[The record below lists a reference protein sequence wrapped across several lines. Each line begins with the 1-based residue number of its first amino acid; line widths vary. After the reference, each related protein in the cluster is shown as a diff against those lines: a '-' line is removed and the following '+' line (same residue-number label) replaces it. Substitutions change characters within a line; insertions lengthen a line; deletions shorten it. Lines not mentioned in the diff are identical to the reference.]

1 MNQMSRHK
9 HSEVASYA
17 TQYSKKFVE
26 RWDDLI
32 DWDKR
37 KAGENGF
44 FENLLKQHGVKSVID
59 VSTGSGFHAVQLKQ
73 AGFDVVATDGSSTML
88 TKARENFRQRGLA
101 IESHYRD
108 WPGPLILL
116 NWGASMPWCAWAVRC
131 AMCLQPMNGWRCWRD
146 SGHCSIRAAC

>member
-1 MNQMSRHK
+1 MNQMSVHK
-9 HSEVASYA
+9 RSEVASYA

-44 FENLLKQHGVKSVID
+44 FENLLRQHSVKSVID

-73 AGFDVVATDGSSTML
+73 AGFDVVATDGSS
-88 TKARENFRQRGLA
+88 
-101 IESHYRD
+101 
-108 WPGPLILL
+108 P
-116 NWGASMPWCAWAVRC
+116 CV
-131 AMCLQPMNGWRCWRD
+131 
-146 SGHCSIRAAC
+146 CSP